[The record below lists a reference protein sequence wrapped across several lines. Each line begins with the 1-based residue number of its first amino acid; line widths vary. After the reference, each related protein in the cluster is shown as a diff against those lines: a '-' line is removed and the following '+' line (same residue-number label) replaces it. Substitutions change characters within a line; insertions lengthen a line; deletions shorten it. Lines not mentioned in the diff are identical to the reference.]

1 MFIPV
6 NIRAYIS
13 LSLLIYSID
22 LSRQCVRV
30 YVCARACAHV
40 YIHVYI
46 HIYIYICVCVHY
58 CTLILHAIWVCIYI
72 YYMRV
77 NPFFLLLKHL
87 QIEKKI
93 GLVWH
98 FRLSLVG
105 HNWILNC
112 GNWES
117 IAEQDGETMG
127 STCSTPYINKNRL
140 PPGFFLLGSNLTSFI
155 LIYYIIIIHC
165 Y

>member
-46 HIYIYICVCVHY
+46 HIYICVCV
-58 CTLILHAIWVCIYI
+58 CTIAHLYYTQYEYVYI

-87 QIEKKI
+87 QIEKK
-93 GLVWH
+93 
-98 FRLSLVG
+98 
-105 HNWILNC
+105 
-112 GNWES
+112 
-117 IAEQDGETMG
+117 
-127 STCSTPYINKNRL
+127 
-140 PPGFFLLGSNLTSFI
+140 
-155 LIYYIIIIHC
+155 
-165 Y
+165 